1 MKRKILWEKI
11 RRFVDSG
18 FVKKHV
24 MNSSIDSSFKSTF
37 QEHGQS
43 KIKSIKYWENSK
55 NGSIMEK
62 SQVPEMIYISSYEI
76 NGRIFEPENKRTFF
90 DTAEICHYVYFTL
103 IFHHLRFAVSIQL
116 ICSCCSIQIFCLI
129 SLFFD
134 KNQWF
139 WWIELKLPK
148 LDSVKLKSDK
158 IENC

>member
-37 QEHGQS
+37 QEHDQS

-62 SQVPEMIYISSYEI
+62 SQVPEMIYISSYKI
-76 NGRIFEPENKRTFF
+76 NGRIFEPKNKRTFF
-90 DTAEICHYVYFTL
+90 DTAEICHYV
-103 IFHHLRFAVSIQL
+103 LRFAVSIQS
-116 ICSCCSIQIFCLI
+116 ICSCCSIQIFLI
-129 SLFFD
+129 KINGFD
-134 KNQWF
+134 
-139 WWIELKLPK
+139 EL
-148 LDSVKLKSDK
+148 
-158 IENC
+158 N